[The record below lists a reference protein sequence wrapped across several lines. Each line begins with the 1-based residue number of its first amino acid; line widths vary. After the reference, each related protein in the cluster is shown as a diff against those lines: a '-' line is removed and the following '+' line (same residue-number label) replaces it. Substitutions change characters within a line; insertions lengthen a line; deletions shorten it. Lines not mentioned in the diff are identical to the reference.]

1 MLYHSTVEPAT
12 LVILK
17 KLIAIPELSSFYLV
31 GGTNLSL
38 RYGHR
43 ISVDLDLFSTKDF
56 DTDSLIK
63 ILEANFTGLSYKS
76 NTNPVGLFCFIDNVK
91 VDFVRHHNFKM
102 IDEEINLEEIRMFG
116 DKDIIAMKITA
127 ILRRAQKKDFFDVAE
142 LLKKYSLKQMM
153 AFYQT
158 KYPSQ
163 MLAISIP
170 HAITYFEDA
179 EQSENPVSLNGETW
193 ESVKNSIKKAVRDYL
208 A

>member
-142 LLKKYSLKQMM
+142 LLKKYSLKQMI

-158 KYPSQ
+158 KYPSL
-163 MLAISIP
+163 MLVISIP